1 MGNGIRLGN
10 QVINQFGAPS
20 INENTLANRPAA
32 GQAGRLFVDTTN
44 NLLQRDTGS
53 AYVTIGAVSAT
64 PDLQAVC
71 TVGST
76 FTSDITI
83 STIRIGRGGPTV
95 NAENTAVGFSSLS
108 SINNSFGNYNVA
120 VGYGCMDSATSS
132 NSNTCIGYNAGT
144 AITSATTNVIIGS
157 RAGDTNMTNQSSCVF
172 IGADAGRY
180 TGGFGNICIGY
191 QTDTQQSIGNFAGT
205 QNTYIGYGIGV
216 NVNSYTSY
224 NVFIGTTTGSG
235 YTGNGINGLNTF
247 IGSLLSLSASPTITG
262 NIIIGN
268 NTGKKIQ
275 NYASGNWVLGGGAD
289 NGIHQLQLSG
299 GLYCQT
305 ISPSGVTFA
314 VNTTITLGSSN
325 FYYVFTGAIG
335 ATITLPTASAN
346 NNMYTF
352 INSTSVSFTVSTSGG
367 QFILNKFIGS
377 LTTTVTVGNYA
388 CTILIADG
396 DNKFYQLIS

>member
-10 QVINQFGAPS
+10 SVVNQFGAPS
-20 INENTLANRPAA
+20 INENTFANRPAA

-53 AYVTIGAVSAT
+53 AYVTIGAVAST

-83 STIRIGRGGPTV
+83 STLRIGRGGPTV

-157 RAGDTNMTNQSSCVF
+157 RAGDTNMTNSSSSVF

-191 QTDTQQSIGNFAGT
+191 ATDTQQSIGNFNGT
-205 QNTYIGYGIGV
+205 QNTYLGYGIGSSV
-216 NVNSYTSY
+216 SSYTSY
-224 NVFIGTTTGSG
+224 NVFIGTSTGSS
-235 YTGNGINGLNTF
+235 YTGNGINGLNTV
-247 IGSLLSLSASPTITG
+247 IGSLLSLSGQPTVTG
-262 NIIIGN
+262 AIIMGN
-268 NTGKKIQ
+268 NTGIKIQ
-275 NYASGNWVLGGGAD
+275 NYSSGNWVLGGGAD
-289 NGIHQLQLSG
+289 NGIHQLQCSG
-299 GLYCQT
+299 GIYCQT
-305 ISPSGVTFA
+305 LSPSGVTWS

-325 FYYVFTGAIG
+325 YYYVYTGAG
-335 ATITLPTASAN
+335 FGTITMPTASGN
-346 NNMYTF
+346 NNIYTF
-352 INSTSVSFTVSTSGG
+352 INSTSMNYTISTSGG
-367 QFILNKFIGS
+367 QFIYRKSSGS
-377 LTTTVTVGNYA
+377 IVTTISAGLYSS
-388 CTILIADG
+388 IQLIADG
-396 DNKFYQLIS
+396 NNKFYEIV